1 MQEMRQCVRLFLFG
15 ILMGAADIVPGV
27 SGGTIAFIL
36 GIYEEFLESI
46 KSFNTQT
53 LGYFLQ
59 LKYKKFF
66 TEVKWKFLLCLLS
79 GIVVSLLSFAK
90 LIDHLLNNELY
101 RSFLYSG
108 FFGLI
113 LASIVYCAKL
123 LKGCAGRDIIALVIG
138 ATLAFALTQTR
149 NSSVKE
155 DNSLYDVPIETIYL
169 TRSNISNVDPEK
181 AMLLGISADQ
191 LVAMLAKKSL
201 SPATPV
207 FDRALKEYRQAGQ
220 IQHYQAQSS
229 VDIWLIICG
238 IIAVSAMLL
247 PGISGS
253 YLLQVLGVYG
263 LVISALADLA
273 EGLKHFT
280 MEKEAVW
287 VLTNILFG
295 ILIGALVFSR
305 VVTYCLANYRQMTLA
320 ALIGFM
326 IGAIRSVWPFWSY
339 TYFLHPLKLDEGPL
353 LEPISPVIPSTSDP
367 YFFASIAICFSCFVL
382 MYVIERMAIQKA
394 VSSKS

>member
-1 MQEMRQCVRLFLFG
+1 MQELKRSVRLFFCGL
-15 ILMGAADIVPGV
+15 LMGAADIVPGV

-79 GIVVSLLSFAK
+79 GIVLSLLFFAK
-90 LIDHLLNNELY
+90 IIDDVLNHELY
-101 RSFLYSG
+101 RSWLYSG

-113 LASIVYCAKL
+113 LASIVYCIKL
-123 LKGCAGRDIIALVIG
+123 LKGCSSKDVVALVIG
-138 ATLAFALTQTR
+138 AIIAFALTQT
-149 NSSVKE
+149 NAKKSKE
-155 DNSLYDVPIETIYL
+155 DKTLYDVPIQPSYL
-169 TRSNISNVDPEK
+169 THANIGNVDKEHFL
-181 AMLLGISADQ
+181 LLGISGDQ
-191 LVAMLAKKSL
+191 VVAMVSKKFI
-201 SPATPV
+201 TPNTLV
-207 FDRALKEYRQAGQ
+207 FDRAYKEYRQAGQ
-220 IQHYQAQSS
+220 IEHYKAQSS

-253 YLLQVLGVYG
+253 YLLQILGVYG
-263 LVISALADLA
+263 LVISALADLG
-273 EGLKHFT
+273 EGLKHLT
-280 MEKEAVW
+280 MEKEALW

-305 VVTYCLANYRQMTLA
+305 VVTYFLTTYRQMTLA

-326 IGAIRSVWPFWSY
+326 IGALRSVWPFWSY
-339 TYFLHPLKLDEGPL
+339 TYFLHPLKLENGPL
-353 LEPISPVIPSTSDP
+353 LQPLNPVIPSTSDP
-367 YFFASIAICFSCFVL
+367 TLPIAIAISLGCFISVYL
-382 MYVIERMAIQKA
+382 LERWANKQALKA
-394 VSSKS
+394 S

>member
-1 MQEMRQCVRLFLFG
+1 MQEMRRGFRLFFCG

-66 TEVKWKFLLCLLS
+66 SEVKWKFLLCLLS
-79 GIVVSLLSFAK
+79 GIVLSLLSLAK
-90 LIDHLLNNELY
+90 VIDYILNNELY
-101 RSFLYSG
+101 RSLMYAG

-113 LASIVYCAKL
+113 MASIAYCAKL
-123 LKGCAGRDIIALVIG
+123 LKGCTGKDIIALVIG
-138 ATLAFALTQTR
+138 AIVAFALTQTK
-149 NSSVKE
+149 NATVEK
-155 DNSLYDVPIETIYL
+155 DKPLFDVPIEAIYL
-169 TRSNISNVDPEK
+169 TQAKISNVDRDRSL
-181 AMLLGISADQ
+181 LLGISADQ
-191 LVAMLAKKSL
+191 LTAMLSKKFI
-201 SPATPV
+201 TPTTLV
-207 FDRALKEYRQAGQ
+207 FDRALNEYRQADQ
-220 IQHYQAQSS
+220 IEHYKAQSS
-229 VDIWLIICG
+229 IDIWLIICG

-253 YLLQVLGVYG
+253 YMLQILGVYG
-263 LVISALADLA
+263 LAISALADLA

-280 MEKEAVW
+280 MEKEALW
-287 VLTNILFG
+287 VLTNLLVG
-295 ILIGALVFSR
+295 ILIGGLVFSR
-305 VVTYCLANYRQMTLA
+305 VVTYCLTHFRQMTLA
-320 ALIGFM
+320 SLIGFM

-339 TYFLHPLKLDEGPL
+339 TYFLHPLKLEEGPL

-367 YFFASIAICFSCFVL
+367 YFFISITICFSCFIL
-382 MYVIERMAIQKA
+382 MYLIERLAMKKA
-394 VSSKS
+394 SS